1 MKTLRTVRCWM
12 PLLLLLFISGCAL
25 GPDFEVPEQ
34 TIPENFRTSPA
45 ISQKE
50 AANLEWWTLF
60 DDPQLYTLV
69 TAALENNRNLK
80 VASSRI
86 EQARANVGFTKA
98 DKYPQINIEGGA
110 QVGNFNRGSLSSD
123 TNTNLYLSVPLRWEI
138 DFWGKFRRASEAARA
153 ELLASDFGFKAI
165 QLALISDVV
174 TNYYQLLDFHQ
185 RLNIATSTLASREI
199 SLDIIKKRFEKGI
212 ISELDVNQAQIQKE
226 IAAGAIPFYQRAIAK
241 SENNLGLL
249 LGQFPHTIDLND
261 SFNPQI
267 DLPEIP
273 VGLPSQILE
282 KRPDIAQSLYLLQ
295 AQNAQIGV
303 AQALRL
309 PAISL
314 TGALGVA
321 STELASVTTDGGGW
335 SVGGGLLGPLIDFGK
350 NRNRVAIEEQ
360 RTQQALFQYES
371 TVLNAFREVEDAL
384 IEIKTYQQELETL
397 VRRLKAAK
405 NANKLSKKR
414 YDKGFSSY
422 LEVLDS
428 ERTLF
433 EVDLKVSDLQRQYR
447 NAYVNL
453 YKALGGGWSSKAE
466 KEAVQNQDQ
475 ESD

>member
-1 MKTLRTVRCWM
+1 MKTLRTVYCWM
-12 PLLLLLFISGCAL
+12 PLILLLFVGGCAL

-45 ISQKE
+45 ISQEE

-69 TAALENNRNLK
+69 ASALENNRNLK
-80 VASSRI
+80 IASSRI

-98 DKYPQINIEGGA
+98 DKYPQLNIEGGA
-110 QVGNFNRGSLSSD
+110 QIGNFNRGSLSND
-123 TNTNLYLSVPLRWEI
+123 TNTNFYLSVPLRWEI
-138 DFWGKFRRASEAARA
+138 DFWGKFHRASEAARA
-153 ELLASDFGFKAI
+153 ELLASNFGFKAL

-174 TNYYQLLDFHQ
+174 TSYYQLLDFHQ
-185 RLNIATSTLASREI
+185 RLSIATSTLASREG

-241 SENNLGLL
+241 AENNLGLL
-249 LGQFPHTIDLND
+249 LGQFPHTIKLND

-267 DLPEIP
+267 TLPEIP
-273 VGLPSQILE
+273 VGIPSEILE
-282 KRPDIAQSLYLLQ
+282 KRPDIAQALSLLK

-321 STELASVTTDGGGW
+321 STELASVTTDGSGW
-335 SVGGGLLGPLIDFGK
+335 SVGGGLLGPLINFGK
-350 NRNRVAIEEQ
+350 NRTRVKIEEQ
-360 RTQQALFQYES
+360 RTQQALFQYEN

-384 IEIKTYQQELETL
+384 IEVKTYQQELEAL
-397 VRRLKAAK
+397 VRQLKAAK
-405 NANKLSKKR
+405 NANNLSKER

-453 YKALGGGWSSKAE
+453 YKALGGGWSSKAK
-466 KEAVQNQDQ
+466 KETTQNQNQ
-475 ESD
+475 EAD